1 MKDVLV
7 TGGAGKIGFDLVKK
21 LIDETNSNITVLDLE
36 SKASNKTLSKVE
48 RLCGHNASVGRLE

>member
-1 MKDVLV
+1 MKDVLI

-36 SKASNKTLSKVE
+36 SKASIKTLSKVE
-48 RLCGHNASVGRLE
+48 RRMRI